1 MNGKFPDGFVLAVC
15 KNANPGVP
23 KVQVDSIQLLEEFGV
38 EGDYHAGK
46 KIRHRYLAKRDPEQ
60 PNHRQVLLIDA
71 QILGDLQKVGIRIV
85 PGQMAENIVC
95 YGINV
100 MALEIGTRLTA
111 GEALLEITE
120 VRNPCRQLN
129 DSHPDLYQAVIQENN
144 GEERYTAGVFARVIR
159 GGKVDTGNSIYVYQ

>member
-23 KVQVDSIQLLEEFGV
+23 KNQVDSIRLLEEFGV

-46 KIRHRYLAKRDPEQ
+46 RSATAIWPRRILNSPITDRSC
-60 PNHRQVLLIDA
+60 IDA
-71 QILGDLQKVGIRIV
+71 QILGDLGKVGIKLV

-100 MALEIGTRLTA
+100 MALEIGTRLAA

-120 VRNPCRQLN
+120 IRNPCKQLN
-129 DSHPDLYQAVIQENN
+129 ESHSDLYQALIHEVN
-144 GEERYTAGVFARVIR
+144 GEETYTAGVFARIIR
-159 GGKVDTGNSIYVYQ
+159 GGKIDTGNSIYVYG

>member
-23 KVQVDSIQLLEEFGV
+23 KNQVDSIQLLEEFGV
-38 EGDYHAGK
+38 EGDYHAGT
-46 KIRHRYLAKRDPEQ
+46 KIRHRYLAKKDPEQ

-71 QILGDLQKVGIRIV
+71 QILGDLQKVGIKLV

-100 MALEIGTRLTA
+100 MALDIGTRLAA

-120 VRNPCRQLN
+120 VRDPCKQLN
-129 DSHPDLYQAVIQENN
+129 ESHPDLYQAVIQEIN
-144 GEERYTAGVFARVIR
+144 GEERYTAGVFARIIK
-159 GGKVDTGNSIYVYQ
+159 GGKVDAGNSIYVYQ

>member
-15 KNANPGVP
+15 KNAKPGVP
-23 KVQVDSIQLLEEFGV
+23 KIQVDSIQLVEEFGV

-46 KIRHRYLAKRDPEQ
+46 KIRHRYLAKKDPEML
-60 PNHRQVLLIDA
+60 NHRQVLLIDA
-71 QILGDLQKVGIRIV
+71 QILGDLQKVGIRLV

-100 MALEIGTRLTA
+100 MALDIGTRLAA

-120 VRNPCRQLN
+120 VRDPCKQLN
-129 DSHPDLYQAVIQENN
+129 ESHPDLYQAVIQEVN
-144 GEERYTAGVFARVIR
+144 GEESYTAGVFARIIR
-159 GGKVDTGNSIYVYQ
+159 GGKVETGNSIYVYQ

>member
-1 MNGKFPDGFVLAVC
+1 MNGKFPDGIVLAVC

-23 KVQVDSIQLLEEFGV
+23 KNQVDSIQLLEEFGV
-38 EGDYHAGK
+38 EGDYHAGA
-46 KIRHRYLAKRDPEQ
+46 KIRHRVLVKVDPEQ

-71 QILGDLQKVGIRIV
+71 QILGDLGKVGIRLV

-100 MALEIGTRLTA
+100 MALEIGTRLAA

>member
-23 KVQVDSIQLLEEFGV
+23 KNQVDSIQLLEEFGV
-38 EGDYHAGK
+38 EGDYHAGA
-46 KIRHRYLAKRDPEQ
+46 KIRHRYLAKKDPEQ

-71 QILGDLQKVGIRIV
+71 QILGDLGKVGIKLV
-85 PGQMAENIVC
+85 PGQMAENVVC

-100 MALEIGTRLTA
+100 MILEIGTRLAA

-120 VRNPCRQLN
+120 VRNPCKQLN
-129 DSHPDLYQAVIQENN
+129 ESHSDLYQAVIHEIN

-159 GGKVDTGNSIYVYQ
+159 GGKVDTGNSIYVYG

>member
-23 KVQVDSIQLLEEFGV
+23 KIQVDSIQLLEEFGV

-46 KIRHRYLAKRDPEQ
+46 KIRHRYLAKKDPEQ

-71 QILGDLQKVGIRIV
+71 QILGDLQKVGIKLV

-100 MALEIGTRLTA
+100 MALEIGTRLAA
-111 GEALLEITE
+111 GETLLEITE
-120 VRNPCRQLN
+120 VRVPCKLLN
-129 DSHPDLYQAVIQENN
+129 ESHPDLYQAVIHKNN
-144 GEERYTAGVFARVIR
+144 GEEIYTAGVFARIIR
-159 GGKVDTGNSIYVYQ
+159 GGKVDTGNSIYVYS

>member
-1 MNGKFPDGFVLAVC
+1 MNGKFPDGIVLAVC

-23 KVQVDSIQLLEEFGV
+23 KNQVDSIQLLEEFGV
-38 EGDYHAGK
+38 EGDYHAGI
-46 KIRHRYLAKRDPEQ
+46 KIRHRVLVKVDPEQ

-71 QILGDLQKVGIRIV
+71 QILGDLQKVGIRLV

-100 MALEIGTRLTA
+100 MALDIGTRLAA

-120 VRNPCRQLN
+120 VRDPCRQLN

-159 GGKVDTGNSIYVYQ
+159 GGKVDAGNSIYVYQ